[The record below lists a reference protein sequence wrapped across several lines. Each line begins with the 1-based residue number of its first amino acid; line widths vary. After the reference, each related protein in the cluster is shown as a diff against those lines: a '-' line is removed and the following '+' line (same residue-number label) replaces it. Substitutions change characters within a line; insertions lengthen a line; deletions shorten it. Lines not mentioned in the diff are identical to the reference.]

1 MVKYDTYVDSQTPYV
16 GEIPSHW
23 KMVQNKRVMHKEK
36 RICESYNG
44 QNIISLTL
52 NGAIVRDLGAG
63 GKMPATFDGY
73 QHVYPG
79 ELLMC
84 LFDIDV
90 TPRCVGRVNNEGLTS
105 PAYSSFVLHDNAN
118 LGYYYYYY
126 LMLDHTKEL
135 LHLAKNLRHSLT
147 EEQIGQ
153 IKVPLPPIP
162 EQEAIADYL
171 DRETDRIDSI
181 IAEAKDSIEEYKAWK
196 SSIIYEAVTKG
207 LDSNVEMKDSGV
219 EWIGKIPIG
228 WELIRLKYFISGYK
242 AGPFGSSLITDRLN
256 PSGNV
261 LVYTPEHIAKK
272 SVDLDKNLYLPDE
285 RIEEMQQFIVET
297 GDIIFP
303 IVGSLGRSMLITE
316 EMPTGIINQRLAKF
330 KLDTERLLMDY
341 FLWLFSR
348 SSFYSTYID
357 LYCRGSIIVNLT
369 KQIVGNMPIPL
380 PAIKEEQKRICEYLE
395 SKCSKVDFM
404 IAEKESLIEDLEA
417 YKKSLIFEV
426 VTGKKKVC

>member
-1 MVKYDTYVDSQTPYV
+1 MAKYDTYVDSQTPYI

-36 RICESYNG
+36 RLCESYNG

-63 GKMPATFDGY
+63 GKMPASFDGY
-73 QHVYPG
+73 QYVYPG

-126 LMLDHTKEL
+126 LMLDYTKEL
-135 LHLAKNLRHSLT
+135 LHLSKNLRHSLT
-147 EEQIGQ
+147 EEQLGQ
-153 IKVPLPPIP
+153 IKVPLPPIY
-162 EQEAIADYL
+162 EQKAISEYL
-171 DRETDRIDSI
+171 DKKITVIDSI
-181 IAEAKDSIEEYKAWK
+181 IAEAKASIEEYKSWK
-196 SSIIYEAVTKG
+196 ASIIYEAVTKG
-207 LDSNVEMKDSGV
+207 LDPNVEMKDSGV
-219 EWIGKIPIG
+219 EWIGKIPVG
-228 WELIRLKYFISGYK
+228 WDVIRLRYFISDYK
-242 AGPFGSSLITDRLN
+242 AGPFGSSLITDKLN
-256 PSGNV
+256 PSGDV

-272 SVDLDKNLYLPDE
+272 SVDLDKNLYLPDD

-303 IVGSLGRSMLITE
+303 IVGSLGRSMLITDD
-316 EMPTGIINQRLAKF
+316 MPKGIINQRLAKF
-330 KLDTERLLMDY
+330 KLDTEQLLMDY

-348 SSFYSTYID
+348 STFYSTYIE
-357 LYCRGSIIVNLT
+357 LFCRGSIIVNLT
-369 KQIVGNMPIPL
+369 KQIVGNMPVPL
-380 PAIKEEQKRICEYLE
+380 PPTKAEQQRICEHLE

-404 IAEKESLIEDLEA
+404 IAEKELLIADLEA
-417 YKKSLIFEV
+417 YKKSIIFEV
-426 VTGKKKVC
+426 VTGKKKV